1 MKPLSQPTRREFMK
15 TSAMASVGGVVAA
28 SVPAVLRGATDD
40 RKLKLGLIGCG
51 GRGAGAASQALKAD
65 ANTELIALGDV
76 FADKLDT
83 TFKALSTEY
92 KERVNVPPERRFVGL
107 DAYQKVIDS
116 GVDVVL
122 LAAPGGFRPPHLKAA
137 IEAGKHVFCE
147 KPMAIDGP
155 GLRSAIASVALAK
168 QKNLALRSGLCMRFD
183 AKLMEAMRRIHG
195 GAIGEV
201 VAIYSSRMGGPLTK
215 KFNGQRLAGWTDLEW
230 QLRNWSNFVWLS
242 GDWMME
248 VNVHSVDKMAWAMDD
263 VPPVRCVATG
273 GRQVPAYG
281 NIYDHFDVTYEYANG
296 MLSTLKT
303 RYQDGCYGEHRD
315 VIVGTKGR
323 CVLGWTDAV
332 ITGAENWRYK
342 GPRTNMHQ
350 VEHDELFKALRAGTP
365 PNDGDKMVKSTLMAI
380 MGRMAA
386 YTGKQITWEQA
397 MDSKENLMPAN
408 LAWDMKLDV
417 PPMAI
422 PGITPFV

>member
-1 MKPLSQPTRREFMK
+1 M
-15 TSAMASVGGVVAA
+15 
-28 SVPAVLRGATDD
+28 
-40 RKLKLGLIGCG
+40 
-51 GRGAGAASQALKAD
+51 KAD

-83 TFKALSTEY
+83 TFVPLSTEY
-92 KERVNVPPERRFVGL
+92 KERVNVPPERRSVGL

-332 ITGAENWRYK
+332 ITGAENWALQRPANQHAP
-342 GPRTNMHQ
+342 GRARRAVQSPPGRNAAERRRQ
-350 VEHDELFKALRAGTP
+350 DGQEHP
-365 PNDGDKMVKSTLMAI
+365 DGDHGTH
-380 MGRMAA
+380 GRLHRQADHLG
-386 YTGKQITWEQA
+386 TGDGFQGKPHAGQPRLGHEA
-397 MDSKENLMPAN
+397 RRPADGHPRHHAVCLRRCFENAFGN
-408 LAWDMKLDV
+408 
-417 PPMAI
+417 
-422 PGITPFV
+422 